1 MERATSEGHEFL
13 VYISGGAIKTALV
26 ARFRPPNSKAHHYI
40 PFSLPPTIT
49 PETTDT
55 SDMSNEE
62 EPRGLNILCID
73 GGGVCGLSSL
83 IVLKEVM
90 NRLEGLRGD
99 NMAPKPADCFDL
111 IAGSGTGGGRG
122 AYKGTRLREGLR
134 EIISKF
140 GKDNGMMEEE
150 SIPGDCK
157 TIVFAMSKHN
167 VNAALPTMF
176 RSYKVSANR
185 GPDCTLLDALHAT
198 MAHPNLFKDIEI
210 GDGALRQSFVGGD
223 LGCSNPMVHVL
234 AEVKRVY
241 PGRHVSCIL
250 SIGAGH
256 ARTISIPDYS
266 LREQLFRT
274 QDLVAMKN
282 MATDSERVAEEMAI
296 RFEETRGVY
305 FRLNVD
311 QLAQDAEAEDW
322 ERLNDVTAHTKAY
335 LLNVEIGRRINELAQ
350 AIKRQDNVVETE
362 SIAGQVRRKDPFW
375 RTYRSRQCPAPTP
388 VYTGRKDEAKQ
399 VIECILETSYERP
412 VCVIYGLG
420 GSGKTQL
427 ALKVVEQ
434 TRNEW
439 VEIIYID
446 GTSRGAIE
454 SALMGSVKSRNIGH
468 TYQDAVNWLESCLGR
483 WLMVFDNVDD
493 PSREAL
499 VLLAICH
506 PE

>member
-1 MERATSEGHEFL
+1 
-13 VYISGGAIKTALV
+13 
-26 ARFRPPNSKAHHYI
+26 
-40 PFSLPPTIT
+40 
-49 PETTDT
+49 
-55 SDMSNEE
+55 MSNEE

-111 IAGSGTGGGRG
+111 IAGSGTGGLSACMLGRLRMPLDSAIEEYNKLIREVFADKKLIRISGRG